1 MIDTSRKQEIKE
13 LVEVNLQKDEDSVT
27 SLGFVTSEEDSA
39 VAYAGINSSTA
50 DQNTGKNE
58 HLRAFRIRY
67 PKRRRVQG
75 DDENNATEKRGLD
88 ESSGT
93 EALGRASFFTP
104 DPRSKKETYQRVLR
118 FSPPVKEK
126 GERRLA
132 AVASG
137 LAPEGEVIV
146 FNASPAAPSR
156 EDIYCRFNL
165 GEGGEAGDVD
175 ISAKVEDPCHVAFC
189 TDYEVMLA
197 KVHGARARNVEPACV
212 YTVPHPDAF
221 ASASSRPKL
230 RSLRFLTAHLIL
242 ILQNHHNRSGAE
254 LLLLELS
261 PSASVEG
268 NVLLRRRLRKS
279 VKSATALTTSTLT
292 LRSPKGTIQ
301 SVIAVAGQ
309 DNSITIL
316 TLDHPFK
323 APFGNP
329 KFRQYA
335 LVTDAHTHLIT
346 SLTFSCFT
354 LPDTDITKVPVQYL
368 KLVSTSITNTVVVQT
383 LPLSPHPAPASRK
396 PFERY
401 VLIPPGHEEAWQ
413 MTLSVIIS
421 AIVIALGAF
430 LLQAFTGIRGATPD
444 FLGAKGWLPQK
455 VHDLVARPYMFE
467 NMTDA
472 ASTVSASISSASE
485 SASKSVV
492 ETIDEIVN
500 SATLPAGSATEK
512 VQESASAVTDTIHQS
527 AHSATHNIASLLH
540 HHHKSRPTA
549 SSPSSSSSSSSPSS
563 SSSNPSPSQALLIS
577 HDPHSDFIHAVQ
589 HEAEVLSDETKHE
602 ATRWEHLS
610 EQERIRWKKKLVDA
624 GHVAEEQA
632 EAVLKGVF
640 FGSLAQAVGGMVG

>member
-13 LVEVNLQKDEDSVT
+13 LVDVDLQKDEDSVT

-39 VAYAGINSSTA
+39 VAYAGVNSSTA
-50 DQNTGKNE
+50 DQNAGKNE

-75 DDENNATEKRGLD
+75 NDTSDTNEKKGS
-88 ESSGT
+88 EEASGT

-104 DPRSKKETYQRVLR
+104 DPRSKKESYQRVLR
-118 FSPPVKEK
+118 FSPPFKAK
-126 GERRLA
+126 GGRRLA

-137 LAPEGEVIV
+137 LAPEGELVV

-156 EDIYCRFNL
+156 EDIYYRFNL

-175 ISAKVEDPCHVAFC
+175 ISATAEGPYHVAFC
-189 TDYEVMLA
+189 TDYEVKLA
-197 KVHGARARNVEPACV
+197 KVHAAKTQNVEPACV

-230 RSLRFLTAHLIL
+230 RSLRFLTPHLIL

-254 LLLLELS
+254 LILLELS

-268 NVLLRRRLRKS
+268 NVILRRRLRKS
-279 VKSATALTTSTLT
+279 VKSATALTASTLT
-292 LRSPKGTIQ
+292 ARSPTGTIQ

-316 TLDHPFK
+316 TLDHPSK
-323 APFGNP
+323 APFGSP
-329 KFRQYA
+329 KFRQY
-335 LVTDAHTHLIT
+335 TFITNAHTHLIT
-346 SLTFSCFT
+346 SLTFSHFT
-354 LPDTDITKVPVQYL
+354 LPDTDITKAPVQYL
-368 KLVSTSITNTVVVQT
+368 KLASTSITNTVVVQT
-383 LPLSPHPAPASRK
+383 LPLSPYPAPASRK
-396 PFERY
+396 PFSRY
-401 VLIPPGHEEAWQ
+401 VLITPGHEEAWQ

-421 AIVIALGAF
+421 AIVIAIGAF
-430 LLQAFTGIRGATPD
+430 LLQAFTEIRGGTPD
-444 FLGAKGWLPQK
+444 FLGAKSWLPQR

-467 NMTDA
+467 NITDT

-492 ETIDEIVN
+492 ESIDEIVN
-500 SATLPAGSATEK
+500 SATLSAGSATEK
-512 VQESASAVTDTIHQS
+512 VQESASTITDTVHQS
-527 AHSATHNIASLLH
+527 AHSATHDIASLLH
-540 HHHKSRPTA
+540 LHHKSRPTA
-549 SSPSSSSSSSSPSS
+549 SSASSSSLSSD
-563 SSSNPSPSQALLIS
+563 PSPSQALLIS
-577 HDPHSDFIHAVQ
+577 HDPNSDTIHAVQ
-589 HEAEVLSDETKHE
+589 HRPEVLSDQNQDKHK

-610 EQERIRWKKKLVDA
+610 EQERLRWKKKLVDA
-624 GHVAEEQA
+624 GHVAEAQA

-640 FGSLAQAVGGMVG
+640 FGSLAQVVGAAVR